1 MRRFSHRKL
10 EPVMPTHFIPALAQ
24 NLKITPIMA
33 PIEANADLA
42 LTRKLDAAAWPLI
55 QRQSSSNRKATSA
68 VDLKFLQF
76 VCTHV
81 KELQIQKP
89 H

>member
-1 MRRFSHRKL
+1 MLRRDLKSTPVSQMRERS
-10 EPVMPTHFIPALAQ
+10 P
-24 NLKITPIMA
+24 
-33 PIEANADLA
+33 
-42 LTRKLDAAAWPLI
+42 
-55 QRQSSSNRKATSA
+55 SA

-81 KELQIQKP
+81 KELQIQKM

>member
-1 MRRFSHRKL
+1 VRAGSGTLEILLSITDLRARRRTLDSVSSAGGEHDDDKTVTTSIRYFS
-10 EPVMPTHFIPALAQ
+10 P
-24 NLKITPIMA
+24 
-33 PIEANADLA
+33 
-42 LTRKLDAAAWPLI
+42 
-55 QRQSSSNRKATSA
+55 SA